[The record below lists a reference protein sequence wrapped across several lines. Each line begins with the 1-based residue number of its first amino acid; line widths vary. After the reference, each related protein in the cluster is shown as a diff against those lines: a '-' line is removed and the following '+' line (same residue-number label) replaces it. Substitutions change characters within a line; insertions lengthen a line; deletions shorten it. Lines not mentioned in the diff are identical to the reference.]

1 MNNVKDIISI
11 IAMVDLLKDKG
22 IITEDEITE
31 YVNKWKMQTDTM
43 ANGVYEHRIV
53 CRGVPKLTDK
63 EIKDLLLT
71 ELFI

>member
-31 YVNKWKMQTDTM
+31 YVNKWKM
-43 ANGVYEHRIV
+43 
-53 CRGVPKLTDK
+53 
-63 EIKDLLLT
+63 
-71 ELFI
+71 